1 MFYGYGL
8 FRNYNKYDMKLKV
21 QWHINDE
28 PSEEIECEK
37 LNADIDEENQWHTID
52 LRELG
57 CKPIKC
63 DEGDK
68 IHCKAKVLDDDQRR
82 VIYGYSGYADRY
94 SKIEGQEY
102 DFDTEYSQHND
113 NSTSGDWGQIPFIL
127 YAPL

>member
-1 MFYGYGL
+1 
-8 FRNYNKYDMKLKV
+8 
-21 QWHINDE
+21 
-28 PSEEIECEK
+28 
-37 LNADIDEENQWHTID
+37 